1 MKSIFSLIRA
11 TSFCC
16 FIFSSR
22 CCCGLS
28 LNEHAPDV
36 KLEALARL
44 GASGFR
50 ALVTGGPNAAGRRI
64 PSTTER
70 WQVKTHT
77 REMSTNAYGT
87 VEFQG
92 GPHPT
97 RARVSKSTKTTACR
111 KKSHDAQVRGTVTFA
126 LIAKGFPSFR
136 DIRPSFCRH

>member
-1 MKSIFSLIRA
+1 MSGTIA
-11 TSFCC
+11 
-16 FIFSSR
+16 R

-50 ALVTGGPNAAGRRI
+50 ALVAGGPSMTTHRI
-64 PSTTER
+64 PTATER

-77 REMSTNAYGT
+77 REVPTNAYGT

-97 RARVSKSTKTTACR
+97 RARVS
-111 KKSHDAQVRGTVTFA
+111 
-126 LIAKGFPSFR
+126 
-136 DIRPSFCRH
+136 